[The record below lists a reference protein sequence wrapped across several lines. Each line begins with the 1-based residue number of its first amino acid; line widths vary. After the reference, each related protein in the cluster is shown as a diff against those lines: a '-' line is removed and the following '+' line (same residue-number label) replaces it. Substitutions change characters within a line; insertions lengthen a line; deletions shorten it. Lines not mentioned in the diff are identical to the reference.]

1 MISGIAMTDGT
12 ALDAKVFV
20 DASYEGD
27 LMARSGVQYAVGR
40 EAMAEYG
47 EEAAGIRFDGIPRKV
62 RTVDA
67 EGRLL
72 PGLSAWAKGLKEGDA
87 HRAPMNYN
95 VRLTGAKD
103 PKLAAV
109 FRTFPFEHPRAPA
122 DQWLKDKPDPAEEDF
137 SRIL

>member
-1 MISGIAMTDGT
+1 MISGRTMTDGST
-12 ALDAKVFV
+12 LDAKVFV
-20 DASYEGD
+20 DARCESD
-27 LMARSGVQYAVGR
+27 LMARAGVKYTVGR
-40 EAMAEYG
+40 EAKSEFG

-67 EGRLL
+67 QGRLL
-72 PGLSAWAKGLKEGDA
+72 PGLSAWVKDLKEGDA

-109 FRTFPFEHPRAPA
+109 FGTFPFEHLRAPA
-122 DQWLKDKPDPAEEDF
+122 DQWLKDQPDPAEEDF
-137 SRIL
+137 PRIL